1 MSDQQITG
9 TDLDFLPP
17 DDEDPQKLLKSL
29 MTAAVKGGGF
39 DQIMRERFD
48 LQNYPN
54 LEEVEA
60 TRDGFI
66 IHDFLTEDAGIF
78 DEDEEFI
85 DEDEELII
93 DYSGKTQRELSIL
106 YRGHPSADW
115 EGEDKWWRFTPA
127 EQDQLIDGV
136 WRSVTNFFGKN
147 SPDAETVV
155 NMFRD

>member
-17 DDEDPQKLLKSL
+17 DDEAPQKLLKSL

-66 IHDFLTEDAGIF
+66 IHDFLTEDAEI
-78 DEDEEFI
+78 I
-85 DEDEELII
+85 DEDDDVFVFE
-93 DYSGKTQRELSIL
+93 
-106 YRGHPSADW
+106 
-115 EGEDKWWRFTPA
+115 
-127 EQDQLIDGV
+127 
-136 WRSVTNFFGKN
+136 
-147 SPDAETVV
+147 
-155 NMFRD
+155 